1 MKKINGKGIIISY
14 FLKNN
19 ADTLSIKQFNEI
31 VSDIGNKYKECY
43 VPFYNDDLYS
53 FISMSGD
60 YFTIKDNII
69 IKNKKNISSFFWMID
84 SDEVM
89 DVIGITKED
98 IENYKKDI
106 TDDELISDYLFDN
119 PNFSKWLKS
128 KELSIIRISDINKTV
143 INNYDNHGYQLVMC
157 DINSQQTVCQLVG
170 YELAV
175 CDYYYTVIDITG
187 KRYSILV
194 NSVDSIKFLSDI
206 LSKEEY
212 KLLVDDWNDKNK
224 KPLDMYCAI

>member
-1 MKKINGKGIIISY
+1 MKKIDGKGIIISY

-19 ADTLSIKQFNEI
+19 TDTLSIKKFNEI

-43 VPFYNDDLYS
+43 VPFCNDDLYS
-53 FISMSGD
+53 FISMSDD
-60 YFTIKDNII
+60 YFTLKDNII

-89 DVIGITKED
+89 DLIGITKKD

-119 PNFSKWLKS
+119 PNVSKWLKS

-143 INNYDNHGYQLVMC
+143 LNNYDNHGYQLVMC

-170 YELAV
+170 YELSI
-175 CDYYYTVIDITG
+175 CDYYYNVMDITG

-194 NSVDSIKFLSDI
+194 NSVDSIKFLSDT

-212 KLLVDDWNDKNK
+212 QSLVNDWNDKNK

>member
-1 MKKINGKGIIISY
+1 MKKIDGKGIIISY

-19 ADTLSIKQFNEI
+19 TDTLSIKKFNEI

-53 FISMSGD
+53 FISMSDD

-84 SDEVM
+84 SVEVM
-89 DVIGITKED
+89 DLIGITKED
-98 IENYKKDI
+98 IKNYKKDI

-119 PNFSKWLKS
+119 PNFSKWIKS
-128 KELSIIRISDINKTV
+128 NELSIIRMSDINKTV

-170 YELAV
+170 YELSI
-175 CDYYYTVIDITG
+175 CDYYYNVMDITG

-194 NSVDSIKFLSDI
+194 NSVDSIKFLSDT

-212 KLLVDDWNDKNK
+212 QSLVNDWNDKNK